1 MEKSNLLKSE
11 WKEFTS
17 STYETRNR
25 FHQSFNLANVVYQ
38 SNDSLVAAKSSYFY
52 LSKVTF
58 DFFFSLFSLIL
69 VSPILLLTS
78 LLIMIVDRQWPFFT
92 QVRIGHNNK
101 HYTCYKFKTMKKV
114 DSKSPFAKLLKDLE
128 ADGIVFKDQK
138 DPRITKLGKFL
149 RKTSIDEL
157 PQLINVLKGEM
168 SLIGPRPLVPILLKD
183 FPEIAEARS
192 LVKPGITGLW
202 QVMARAQN
210 QSVFSMIKWDFDYIQ
225 NFSFKQD
232 LFIFFKTFW
241 VVLKQDGAV

>member
-1 MEKSNLLKSE
+1 MENLNLLKSE
-11 WKEFTS
+11 WTEFTS

-25 FHQSFNLANVVYQ
+25 FEQTFNLANVVYQ
-38 SNDSLVAAKSSYFY
+38 SNDSLIAAKNSYFY
-52 LSKVTF
+52 FSKTLF
-58 DFFFSLFSLIL
+58 DFFFSLIAIIL
-69 VSPILLLTS
+69 VSPLFLLTS
-78 LLIMIVDRQWPFFT
+78 ILILIIDRQWPLFS
-92 QVRIGHNNK
+92 QERIGLNNK
-101 HYTCYKFKTMKKV
+101 SFIIYKFKTMKKV
-114 DSKSPFAKLLKDLE
+114 DSKSPFAKLLKELE
-128 ADGIVFKDQK
+128 ADGIVYKDQK
-138 DPRITKLGKFL
+138 DPRITRLGKLL

-183 FPEIAEARS
+183 FPEIIEARS

>member
-1 MEKSNLLKSE
+1 MENYNLLQSD
-11 WKEFTS
+11 WTEFTS

-25 FHQSFNLANVVYQ
+25 FEQNFNLSNVVYQ
-38 SNDSLVAAKSSYFY
+38 SNDSLIAAKGSYFHF
-52 LSKVTF
+52 SKAVF
-58 DFFFSLFSLIL
+58 DFFFALLTTIL
-69 VSPILLLTS
+69 VSPLLLLAS
-78 LLIMIVDRQWPFFT
+78 LLILIIDRQWPLFS
-92 QVRIGHNNK
+92 QERVGLNNK
-101 HYTCYKFKTMKKV
+101 SFVIYKFRTMKKV
-114 DSKSPFAKLLKDLE
+114 DSKSPFAKLLQELE
-128 ADGIVFKDQK
+128 ADGIVYKDQK

-157 PQLINVLKGEM
+157 PQLFNVLKGEM

-183 FPEIAEARS
+183 FPEIIEARS

-225 NFSFKQD
+225 HFSFKQD

-241 VVLKQDGAV
+241 VVIKQDGAV